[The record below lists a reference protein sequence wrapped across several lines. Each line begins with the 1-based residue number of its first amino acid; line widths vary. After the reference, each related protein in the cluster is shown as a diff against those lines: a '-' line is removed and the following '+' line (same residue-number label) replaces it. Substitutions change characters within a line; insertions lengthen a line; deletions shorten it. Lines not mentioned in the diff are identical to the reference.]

1 MADEENS
8 NNATFVQ
15 TLGAPPV
22 IDDATMDDLVDKLKL
37 LNYETEFCP
46 TNKPPFKL
54 LSRTYFMSADANPN
68 AQFFYFTSLVAW
80 LMKNANHNGFPAPG
94 QFDDPNATST
104 NVIEELK
111 AMGLPTTGL
120 APTRIR
126 QGHGEA
132 VLLILSLLGDKA
144 LMAKGFSFAPIQYP
158 TEKAEDLDALDA
170 QREAEGTGGDDEI
183 EDHAAVDSDEEDEM
197 YVAGA
202 GASGK
207 VQSNDDDDMIAPQV
221 TAEQW
226 QIEVERVAPH
236 LQLRADDVKD
246 WRARIEVATTLLKA
260 VDKMYPDVKTML
272 VRMGDDL
279 EKNRDRIHKREE
291 TLSQQ
296 FKEHVEEYRTKLREL
311 STSQELH
318 NQASGTVGGLSNDLN
333 HITELLERT
342 KDEINEREAKIS
354 DNSPLMQIKD
364 AVVKVRTEIKQ
375 MSLRI
380 GVLQHTVLHY
390 NLRMTREKKENRTK
404 YSADAEDGE
413 PEDDD
418 DHEFSFRL

>member
-1 MADEENS
+1 
-8 NNATFVQ
+8 
-15 TLGAPPV
+15 
-22 IDDATMDDLVDKLKL
+22 
-37 LNYETEFCP
+37 
-46 TNKPPFKL
+46 
-54 LSRTYFMSADANPN
+54 
-68 AQFFYFTSLVAW
+68 
-80 LMKNANHNGFPAPG
+80 
-94 QFDDPNATST
+94 
-104 NVIEELK
+104 
-111 AMGLPTTGL
+111 
-120 APTRIR
+120 
-126 QGHGEA
+126 
-132 VLLILSLLGDKA
+132 
-144 LMAKGFSFAPIQYP
+144 MAKGFSFAPIQYP